1 MNVPKIKLIAVKEK
15 DLEYGIKSSEDAF
28 DAIKKNVANV
38 LKYSAI
44 EVFGAIGLDQQNR
57 LIFIETQP
65 GSVNESRVY
74 IPVLAKKLLLTNC
87 TSVIL
92 FHNHPSGNP
101 KVSDA
106 DINITNKIKSALDL
120 FEIRILDHIIIA
132 DDNFTSFKELGYIN

>member
-1 MNVPKIKLIAVKEK
+1 MNVPKMKLVLVKEK
-15 DLEYGIKSSEDAF
+15 DLEYAIKSSEDAF

-74 IPVLAKKLLLTNC
+74 ISVLAKKLLLTNC
-87 TSVIL
+87 VACIL
-92 FHNHPSGNP
+92 FHNHPSGNSR
-101 KVSDA
+101 VSDA
-106 DINITNKIKSALDL
+106 DINITDKIKTALNL
-120 FEIRILDHIIIA
+120 FDIRILDHIIIA
-132 DDNFTSFKELGYIN
+132 DDNFVSFKELGYIN

>member
-1 MNVPKIKLIAVKEK
+1 MNVPKMRLVLVKEK

-28 DAIKKNVANV
+28 DAIRKNIANV
-38 LKYSAI
+38 LKHSAI
-44 EVFGAIGLDQQNR
+44 EVFGAIGLDQRNR
-57 LIFIETQP
+57 LVFIETQS

-87 TSVIL
+87 TSCIL

-106 DINITNKIKSALDL
+106 DINITEKIKTAMDL
-120 FEIRILDHIIIA
+120 FDIKILDHIIIA
-132 DDNFTSFKELGYIN
+132 DDDFTSLRELGYIN